1 MVLSITMKQMVKTI
15 LLRSIWL
22 GLGVI
27 VVGLIFNWLSPNGIP
42 LVAKYQTVTVRGK
55 SQKIPLFMNRKAQT
69 NQETVFEISPVSE
82 LDTEKAW
89 QFFTNG
95 GTIFI
100 DTREYEDYLA
110 GHIAGAIS
118 IPLSEFQNDPTIVEE
133 LDRQVRIVTYCDG
146 SDCQSSIDMAVRLNE
161 MGFEQVWFYFGGW
174 KEWVE
179 ADLPIVKGSKP

>member
-1 MVLSITMKQMVKTI
+1 MKKIVKTI

-27 VVGLIFNWLSPNGIP
+27 VIGLIFNWLSPNGIP
-42 LVAKYQTVTVRGK
+42 LVAKYQTVIVQGE
-55 SQKIPLFMNRKAQT
+55 SQKIPLFMKRKAQS
-69 NQETVFEISPVSE
+69 NKETDLGISPVSE
-82 LDTEKAW
+82 LNTEKAR
-89 QFFTNG
+89 QFFTTG

-118 IPLSEFQNDPTIVEE
+118 IPFSEFQNDPTIVEE
-133 LDRQVRIVTYCDG
+133 LDRGLRIVTYCDG
-146 SDCQSSIDMAVRLNE
+146 GECQSSIDMAVRLNE

-174 KEWVE
+174 NEWVE